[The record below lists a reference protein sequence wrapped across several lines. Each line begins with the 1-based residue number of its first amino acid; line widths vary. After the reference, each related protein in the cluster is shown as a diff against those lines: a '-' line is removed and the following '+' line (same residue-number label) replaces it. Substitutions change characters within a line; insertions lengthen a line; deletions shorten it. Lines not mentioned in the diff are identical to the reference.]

1 MSKYLNDKGFQ
12 VYRCKSENEARNLI
26 QTLPQKGEWPCFF
39 SKSDTTGEKDFEEF
53 HTKQEILDMDRFK
66 NLGVVTNEPEY
77 NEKLLN
83 NFLNTIAEFKKSKNW
98 NKELI
103 VDEFS
108 KLMPNFKY
116 YDKGKYL
123 DGKM

>member
-1 MSKYLNDKGFQ
+1 
-12 VYRCKSENEARNLI
+12 
-26 QTLPQKGEWPCFF
+26 LPQKGEWPCFF

-66 NLGVVTNEPEY
+66 NLGVVTNDPEY